1 MEAVPTIE
9 HKKPHVVF
17 IPFPSQS
24 HMKCML
30 KLARLVH
37 HKGLNV
43 TFINTESTHKRLVKS
58 GGTCGLDEAPGFQ
71 FKTVPDGLS
80 YQIQTSERV
89 SEYLADNFLDS
100 FLDLVSRL
108 DTPVSCIVSDGVM
121 AFAKTPY
128 AAEKLRV
135 PIILHWTFAACGFIG
150 FYQAKVLMEKGIVP
164 LKDESYL
171 TNGYLDTL
179 LLLNQIREKESEN
192 SNFSGYS
199 LWKEEPECLQWLQS
213 KEPDSVVYV
222 NFGSLAVMSLQDLVE
237 FGWGL
242 VNSNHY
248 FLWIIRADMI
258 DGKPAF
264 LPPELEEVIKRRGFI
279 ATWCSQEE
287 VLNHPSI
294 GGFLTHGGWGSVIE
308 SLSAGVPMICCPF
321 SADQKINCAQI
332 SKEWEVGMEIERNVK
347 RDEVEKRVR
356 ELMEGVEGARVR
368 KKAMEWKKMAEIST
382 GPNGSSS
389 LNIEELVT
397 EILASLDA
405 VYDGD
410 EGGWYNRE
418 LGKWQRRWWVNG
430 KRRKSGS
437 GSDGLDGGGKGFL

>member
-1 MEAVPTIE
+1 MEAVPAIE

-43 TFINTESTHKRLVKS
+43 TFINTDSTHKRLVKS

-100 FLDLVSRL
+100 FLDLVGRL
-108 DTPVSCIVSDGVM
+108 DTPVTCIVSDGVM
-121 AFAKTPY
+121 AFAKMPY

-150 FYQAKVLMEKGIVP
+150 FYQAKVLKEKGLVP
-164 LKDESYL
+164 LK
-171 TNGYLDTL
+171 G
-179 LLLNQIREKESEN
+179 
-192 SNFSGYS
+192 
-199 LWKEEPECLQWLQS
+199 
-213 KEPDSVVYV
+213 
-222 NFGSLAVMSLQDLVE
+222 
-237 FGWGL
+237 
-242 VNSNHY
+242 
-248 FLWIIRADMI
+248 
-258 DGKPAF
+258 
-264 LPPELEEVIKRRGFI
+264 
-279 ATWCSQEE
+279 
-287 VLNHPSI
+287 
-294 GGFLTHGGWGSVIE
+294 
-308 SLSAGVPMICCPF
+308 
-321 SADQKINCAQI
+321 DQKINCAQI
-332 SKEWEVGMEIERNVK
+332 CKEWEVGMDMGRNVK

-382 GPNGSSS
+382 
-389 LNIEELVT
+389 
-397 EILASLDA
+397 ASPLTPCIQ
-405 VYDGD
+405 V
-410 EGGWYNRE
+410 EGIVGMLHLPFVSY
-418 LGKWQRRWWVNG
+418 
-430 KRRKSGS
+430 
-437 GSDGLDGGGKGFL
+437 GLSQLI